1 MGVGLF
7 VAVGSVDVEGDRDNV
22 AASGTTAIVRQA
34 GQGVG

>member
-7 VAVGSVDVEGDRDNV
+7 VTVGRVVVEGNRDNV

-34 GQGVG
+34 GLGMG